1 MKEEEED
8 DINNLIEFAYE
19 LDYEQYIEDLEVWQ
33 AMALIKERVDE
44 MKKD

>member
-1 MKEEEED
+1 LKEEEED